1 MPINF
6 ATIGVLTK
14 LGDAHEQKQGSRN
27 GRGLHLSFEI
37 FLDHIAADLQDEP
50 IKHDLPYTSKNSH
63 RGRPRSPLT
72 CEGHKNNYK

>member
-50 IKHDLPYTSKNSH
+50 IKHDLPYTSKNS
-63 RGRPRSPLT
+63 PPMEIALPIT
-72 CEGHKNNYK
+72 INM